1 MAPMTW
7 TLFDTPIG
15 CCGVA
20 WSDAGL
26 TWLQLP
32 EEDRAAT
39 RARLLA
45 KVPSSPRAM
54 ASAAR
59 TPPWVKDA
67 IARVR
72 EHLGGKPQDLTRVP
86 LDVSRV
92 TPFTAKVFRA
102 AQSVPAGRTA
112 TYGELA
118 GLVGS
123 PGASRAVGRAMATNP
138 FPVIV
143 PCHRVVAAGGGAGG
157 FSAYGGLVTKE
168 KILKLEGGTL
178 ASSKQPSLFAGEPG
192 RRNLPFDGD
201 AALRALAD
209 ADPILGKHIARTG
222 PLGLELE
229 ETEGTFAALAE
240 AVVYQQLSGRAAA
253 TIFGRVR
260 ALYPGGHLDPKKV
273 LTTDDVPLRGAGLSA
288 AKHASLKDL
297 ARRAVAG
304 EIPTLGELQRMDDEA
319 IIEKLTAVRGV
330 GRWTVEMLLIF
341 RLGRPDVLPVAD
353 YGIKKGFARLFPNPE
368 KRGGRTKYGPDELPS
383 VAVLAARGERWRPF
397 RSVASWYLWRATD
410 APAIRAT

>member
-1 MAPMTW
+1 MTW

-26 TWLQLP
+26 TWVQLP

-39 RARLLA
+39 RARLLS
-45 KVPSSPRAM
+45 KVPGGGPM
-54 ASAAR
+54 TSAKL

-67 IARVR
+67 IARLR

-86 LDVSRV
+86 LDVSAV

-118 GLVGS
+118 DRAGS

-168 KILKLEGGTL
+168 KILKLEGATL
-178 ASSKQPSLFAGEPG
+178 ARVVVEQASLFSAEPAA
-192 RRNLPFDGD
+192 RNLPFDGD

-209 ADPILGKHIARTG
+209 ADPLLGKHIAKTG
-222 PLGLELE
+222 PLRLQLKD
-229 ETEGTFAALAE
+229 TEGTFAALAE
-240 AVVYQQLSGRAAA
+240 SIVYQQLSGRAAA

-260 ALYPGGHLDPKKV
+260 ALYPGGRLDPKKV
-273 LTTDDVPLRGAGLSA
+273 LATKDLPLRGAGLSA
-288 AKHASLKDL
+288 AKLASLKDL
-297 ARRAVAG
+297 ATRAVAG
-304 EIPTLGELQRMDDEA
+304 EIPTLAELERMDDAA
-319 IIEKLTAVRGV
+319 IVEKLTAVRGV

-368 KRGGRTKYGPDELPS
+368 KKGGRTKYGPDELPS
-383 VAVLAARGERWRPF
+383 NTALEARGERWRPF

-410 APAIRAT
+410 ST

>member
-1 MAPMTW
+1 MALMPW

-15 CCGVA
+15 SCGVA

-26 TWLQLP
+26 TWVQLP

-39 RARLLA
+39 RTRLRS
-45 KVPSSPRAM
+45 KVPEASRAM
-54 ASAAR
+54 ASAKL

-72 EHLGGKPQDLTRVP
+72 GHLGGKAQDLTRVP
-86 LDVSRV
+86 LDVSRL
-92 TPFTAKVFRA
+92 TPFTVKVFRA
-102 AQSVPAGRTA
+102 TQAVPAGRTA

-118 GLVGS
+118 RLAGS
-123 PGASRAVGRAMATNP
+123 PGASRAVGRAMAQNP
-138 FPVIV
+138 FPVVV

-168 KILKLEGGTL
+168 KILTLEGGTL
-178 ASSKQPSLFAGEPG
+178 APSKQASLFRGE
-192 RRNLPFDGD
+192 RAARDLPFDG
-201 AALRALAD
+201 AEALRVLSD
-209 ADPILGKHIARTG
+209 ADPLLAKHITKTG
-222 PLGLELE
+222 PLGLQLKD
-229 ETEGTFAALAE
+229 TEGTFAALAE
-240 AVVYQQLSGRAAA
+240 SIVHQQLSGRAAA

-273 LTTDDVPLRGAGLSA
+273 LATKELPLRGAGLSA
-288 AKHASLKDL
+288 AKLASLKDL
-297 ARRAVAG
+297 ASRAVAG
-304 EIPTLGELQRMDDEA
+304 EIPTLAELERMDDEA
-319 IIEKLTAVRGV
+319 IVERLTAVRGV

-368 KRGGRTKYGPDELPS
+368 TSGGRTKYGPDELPS
-383 VAVLAARGERWRPF
+383 IAVLAARGERWRPF

-410 APAIRAT
+410 SP

>member
-1 MAPMTW
+1 MTW

-15 CCGVA
+15 TCGVA

-32 EEDRAAT
+32 EEDPDAT
-39 RARLLA
+39 RARLLTKMPDA
-45 KVPSSPRAM
+45 GKM
-54 ASAAR
+54 ASPKL

-72 EHLGGKPQDLTRVP
+72 EHLAGKPQDLTRVP
-86 LDVSRV
+86 LDVSRL
-92 TPFTAKVFRA
+92 TPFTAKILRA
-102 AQSVPAGRTA
+102 AQAVPAGRTA

-118 GLVGS
+118 GIAGS

-157 FSAYGGLVTKE
+157 FSAYGGLVTKA
-168 KILKLEGGTL
+168 KILELEGGTL
-178 ASSKQPSLFAGEPG
+178 ARVSEKQTSLFASATSKRDEPVV
-192 RRNLPFDGD
+192 RNLPFDGD

-209 ADPILGKHIARTG
+209 ADPLLGKHIAKTG
-222 PLGLELE
+222 PLGLQLK

-240 AVVYQQLSGRAAA
+240 SIVYQQLSGRAAA

-260 ALYPGGHLDPKKV
+260 ALYPGGRLDPKKV
-273 LTTDDVPLRGAGLSA
+273 LASKDLPLRGAGLSA
-288 AKHASLKDL
+288 AKLASLKDL
-297 ARRAVAG
+297 AARAVAG
-304 EIPTLGELQRMDDEA
+304 EIPTLAQLERMDDEA
-319 IIEKLTAVRGV
+319 IVEKLTAVRGV

-368 KRGGRTKYGPDELPS
+368 KKGGRVKYGPDELPS
-383 VAVLAARGERWRPF
+383 AAALAMRGERWRPF
-397 RSVASWYLWRATD
+397 RSVASWYLWRALDT
-410 APAIRAT
+410 

>member
-1 MAPMTW
+1 MARMTW
-7 TLFDTPIG
+7 TLFDTPLG
-15 CCGVA
+15 SCGVA
-20 WSDAGL
+20 WTDAGL
-26 TWLQLP
+26 TWVQLP

-39 RARLLA
+39 RARLLSKMPDA
-45 KVPSSPRAM
+45 GDM
-54 ASAAR
+54 ASEKLA
-59 TPPWVKDA
+59 PPWVKDA

-72 EHLGGKPQDLTRVP
+72 EHLRGKPQDLTRVP
-86 LDVSRV
+86 LDLSRV
-92 TPFTAKVFRA
+92 APFTAKVFRA
-102 AQSVPAGRTA
+102 AQAVPAGRTA

-118 GLVGS
+118 GIAGS

-178 ASSKQPSLFAGEPG
+178 ARRGGEDQKQASLFTGEPG
-192 RRNLPFDGD
+192 PRNLPFDGD
-201 AALRALAD
+201 AALRALTD
-209 ADPILGKHIARTG
+209 ADPRLGKHIAKTG
-222 PLGLELE
+222 PLGLQLK

-240 AVVYQQLSGRAAA
+240 SIVYQQLSGRAAA

-260 ALYPGGHLDPKKV
+260 ALYPSGRLDPKKV
-273 LTTDDVPLRGAGLSA
+273 LTTDDAKLRGAGLSA
-288 AKHASLKDL
+288 AKLAGLKDL
-297 ARRAVAG
+297 AARTIAG
-304 EIPTLGELQRMDDEA
+304 EIPTLAALERMDDET
-319 IIEKLTAVRGV
+319 IVEKLTAVRGV

-368 KRGGRTKYGPDELPS
+368 KKGGRTKYGPDELPS
-383 VAVLAARGERWRPF
+383 IQALEARAERWRPF
-397 RSVASWYLWRATD
+397 RSVASWYLWRALDD
-410 APAIRAT
+410 AT